1 MTSATYETLQAMN
14 LSESKSRNV
23 AAERSM
29 TNLESAQLVN
39 QALELVLA
47 NGSMPA

>member
-14 LSESKSRNV
+14 LSE
-23 AAERSM
+23 RSM
-29 TNLESAQLVN
+29 TKLESAQLVN